1 MKNYEEISKEC
12 EYIDTNIDPPPPIIT
27 IQNHTIATS
36 GNFITLTGLPK
47 SRKTTFAVFGI
58 ASALTGKSF
67 FDIKVNLNEDEKIV
81 LFDTEQSI
89 YDFSRQM
96 KMLKKAINKPS
107 LPDNFKAYLFRKYD
121 PVDVL
126 NSMYYVIKN
135 NLPKIIII
143 DNLTELV
150 INPNDVSESKS
161 VIQFL
166 KRITAEYNIV
176 VICLLHLNKN
186 NLMSTGNLGSLA
198 DRGAQ
203 SVLKVT
209 LDKDLGVST
218 LEPILL
224 RSSAHFEPISITY
237 NNDLKKYEQTKTE
250 KKDTRK
256 KFVLSSLT
264 SVDHINRLN
273 VIFLNVKEWTY
284 GEFVEEIKKIYG
296 VGTNIS
302 KQQIIPY
309 LLGNNYLINN
319 KGSYSKNDKI

>member
-1 MKNYEEISKEC
+1 
-12 EYIDTNIDPPPPIIT
+12 
-27 IQNHTIATS
+27 
-36 GNFITLTGLPK
+36 
-47 SRKTTFAVFGI
+47 
-58 ASALTGKSF
+58 
-67 FDIKVNLNEDEKIV
+67 
-81 LFDTEQSI
+81 
-89 YDFSRQM
+89 
-96 KMLKKAINKPS
+96 
-107 LPDNFKAYLFRKYD
+107 
-121 PVDVL
+121 
-126 NSMYYVIKN
+126 
-135 NLPKIIII
+135 
-143 DNLTELV
+143 
-150 INPNDVSESKS
+150 
-161 VIQFL
+161 
-166 KRITAEYNIV
+166 
-176 VICLLHLNKN
+176 
-186 NLMSTGNLGSLA
+186 MSTGNLGSLA